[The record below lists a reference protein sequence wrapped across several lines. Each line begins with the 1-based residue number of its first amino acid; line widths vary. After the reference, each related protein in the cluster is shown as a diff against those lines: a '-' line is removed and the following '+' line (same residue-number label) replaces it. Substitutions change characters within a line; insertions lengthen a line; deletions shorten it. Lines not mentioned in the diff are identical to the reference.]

1 MLPSMRTTIRIDD
14 ELYRSVRQRA
24 AASGRT
30 VGEIIEDAVRQAL
43 HPAPESPSAPPLVPH
58 GRGGL
63 VPGVDLTDNAAVRE
77 AMDEDEPLDAL
88 R

>member
-1 MLPSMRTTIRIDD
+1 MRTTIRIDD
-14 ELYRSVRQRA
+14 ELYRTLKTRA

-30 VGEIIEDAVRQAL
+30 VAQVIEDAVRAGLAQEADAEDADL
-43 HPAPESPSAPPLVPH
+43 APLPTF
-58 GRGGL
+58 GGGG
-63 VPGVDLTDNAAVRE
+63 VSPGVELRSNAAARE